1 MKTYPIGK
9 PKKMKSGKYQWYQR
23 YRDPLT
29 GKIKRVTCLLPRG
42 SQQARKEAE
51 LILAQKLADISD
63 TRTETDIT
71 IGELA
76 RLFLNHE
83 RERGV
88 KPTTLSVRKTG
99 MSAMLK
105 YFGEDAI
112 AKNITKP
119 MVTKYLQSSLKEK
132 KNSTVNVYRAGMSTM
147 YDFAIDYGYL
157 TENPAQG
164 LRIQWK
170 PQKPTSITDKYFTD
184 EELNNLFAVI
194 DRPDYLRLF
203 KFMYLTGMRFGEV
216 TGLQFKNIHDQYAD
230 ITGTMWN
237 NGVKSDSPK
246 TIASF
251 RSVFLPKQA
260 MEIIDWFKGHDRNT
274 EPDDFIFINQL
285 KKVPFRITA
294 VELYL
299 KRKSKEAGINRK
311 ITTHFFRHT
320 HISKLAEQGVPL
332 HVIQKRVGHTKAET
346 TRKIY
351 LHVTKQMQE
360 DMEKQIDN
368 FSI

>member
-71 IGELA
+71 IGELSK
-76 RLFLNHE
+76 LFLDHE
-83 RERGV
+83 QERGI
-88 KPTTLSVRKTG
+88 KPTTLNSRRTG

-105 YFGEDAI
+105 YFGKDAI

-119 MVTKYLQSSLKEK
+119 MVTKYLQSSLKDK
-132 KNSTVNVYRAGMSTM
+132 ANATVNVYRVEMSAM
-147 YDFAIDYGYL
+147 YEFAINYGYL
-157 TENPAQG
+157 ADNPAKG
-164 LRIQWK
+164 LKIQWRPK
-170 PQKPTSITDKYFTD
+170 DHTDVSTKLLSDD
-184 EELNNLFAVI
+184 ELSKLFSVI
-194 DRPDYLRLF
+194 DRPDCLHLF
-203 KFMYLTGMRFGEV
+203 QFMYLTGMRFGEV
-216 TGLQFKNIHDQYAD
+216 AALQFKNIHLPYVDV
-230 ITGTMWN
+230 TGTIWSG
-237 NGVKSDSPK
+237 GVKSDSPK
-246 TIASF
+246 TFASY
-251 RSVFLPKQA
+251 RTIFLPKQA
-260 MEIIDWFKGHDRNT
+260 VQIIESCSRDAG
-274 EPDDFIFINQL
+274 PDDFVFINQRTH
-285 KKVPFRITA
+285 KPFTIEA
-294 VELYL
+294 AELL
-299 KRKSKEAGINRK
+299 LGRKSKEAGLSRK
-311 ITTHFFRHT
+311 VTTHMFRHT

-346 TRKIY
+346 TREIY
-351 LHVTKQMQE
+351 LHVTKKMQE
-360 DMEKQIDN
+360 DMEKQIDD

>member
-71 IGELA
+71 IGELSK
-76 RLFLNHE
+76 LFLDHE
-83 RERGV
+83 QERGV
-88 KPTTLSVRKTG
+88 KPTTISVRRTG

-132 KNSTVNVYRAGMSTM
+132 KNSTVHVYRSRMSTM
-147 YDFAIDYGYL
+147 YDFAIDYGYI

-164 LRIQWK
+164 LHIQWK
-170 PQKPTSITDKYFTD
+170 PQRPTSITDKYFTD

-216 TGLQFKNIHDQYAD
+216 TGLQFKNIHGQYAD
-230 ITGTMWN
+230 VTGTMWN

-260 MEIIDWFKGHDRNT
+260 MEIIDWFKGHDRST

-285 KKVPFRITA
+285 KKAPFRIYA

-346 TRKIY
+346 TREIY